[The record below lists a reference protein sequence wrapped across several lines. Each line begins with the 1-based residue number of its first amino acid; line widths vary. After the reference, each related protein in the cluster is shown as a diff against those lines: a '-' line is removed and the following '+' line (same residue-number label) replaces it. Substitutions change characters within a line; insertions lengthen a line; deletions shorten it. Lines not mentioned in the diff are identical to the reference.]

1 MNPVPA
7 TLEKL
12 PARILGGG
20 GVLRTSEWASTAL
33 AKLQG
38 AILDL
43 LVATHCP
50 HSTTCGS
57 IRNYRST
64 AA

>member
-7 TLEKL
+7 TLDML
-12 PARILGGG
+12 PARILGGWG
-20 GVLRTSEWASTAL
+20 GRRLLRTSEWAYTAL

-50 HSTTCGS
+50 ALHHLQVHKELS
-57 IRNYRST
+57 
-64 AA
+64 

>member
-12 PARILGGG
+12 PARVDGGWGGG
-20 GVLRTSEWASTAL
+20 RRLLRTSEWAYTAL

-50 HSTTCGS
+50 ALHHLRIHKELS
-57 IRNYRST
+57 
-64 AA
+64 

>member
-1 MNPVPA
+1 MNPVLA

-20 GVLRTSEWASTAL
+20 GVLQTSEWAYTAL

-50 HSTTCGS
+50 ALHHLRMRKELS
-57 IRNYRST
+57 
-64 AA
+64 